1 MVDQKLEK
9 LITDTL
15 KDANVGNNQVIVRTD
30 NLGQVFIED
39 TISLVPYYKL
49 ENILTCALKDAN
61 VGNNQVIVRTDN
73 LGQVFIEEYDEID
86 DIDDK

>member
-30 NLGQVFIED
+30 NLGQVFIE
-39 TISLVPYYKL
+39 
-49 ENILTCALKDAN
+49 
-61 VGNNQVIVRTDN
+61 
-73 LGQVFIEEYDEID
+73 EYDEID

>member
-9 LITDTL
+9 LITD
-15 KDANVGNNQVIVRTD
+15 
-30 NLGQVFIED
+30 
-39 TISLVPYYKL
+39 
-49 ENILTCALKDAN
+49 ALKDAN